1 VTQIL
6 PNIYSPD
13 FNTLSSVWQL
23 ISTLYNTFGVSE
35 SHHDCHGNH
44 LFRVVCALVKET
56 ILITEIGCFGCEVQA
71 EVEKTAKH

>member
-13 FNTLSSVWQL
+13 LNTISSVSQL
-23 ISTLYNTFGVSE
+23 IYALYNTFGVIE

-44 LFRVVCALVKET
+44 LYRVLCALVKET
-56 ILITEIGCFGCEVQA
+56 ILIIDIVCFDCEVQA
-71 EVEKTAKH
+71 EAEETAEH

>member
-23 ISTLYNTFGVSE
+23 ISTLHNTFGVSE

-56 ILITEIGCFGCEVQA
+56 ILIIEIECFGCKVQA
-71 EVEKTAKH
+71 EAEETAKH